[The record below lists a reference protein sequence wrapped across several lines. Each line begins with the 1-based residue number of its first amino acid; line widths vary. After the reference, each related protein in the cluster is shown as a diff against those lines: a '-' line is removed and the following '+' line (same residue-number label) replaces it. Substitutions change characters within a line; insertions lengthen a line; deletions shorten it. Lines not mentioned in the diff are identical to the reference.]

1 MIKILVFGSTGFI
14 GRNILDSFS
23 KDKNLILFTPSK
35 EECSLIDYIEVKKYI
50 NKVNPD
56 FIINA
61 AYIGVSSNIKISKIY
76 SSKNLNISKN
86 ILRGSMGNKRIKRI
100 IYFGSGLEYGDAKI
114 AINEI
119 FPLNPKNF
127 YARIKANASNSSIAL
142 ANKIKVPL
150 VIIKPFNLYGP
161 YDNKS
166 VIFYLIESII
176 KNKKIVL
183 TKGEQIRDYLYVV
196 DLVEL
201 LRKIINN
208 YAIAEGNFILN
219 VGSGVGIPLNKIFIK
234 IFELMDSKLEY
245 KTRAYRRND
254 YFNQVA
260 DISKVKKLF
269 VWSPSTP
276 LEFGLSKTIK
286 WIRSIEV

>member
-1 MIKILVFGSTGFI
+1 
-14 GRNILDSFS
+14 
-23 KDKNLILFTPSK
+23 
-35 EECSLIDYIEVKKYI
+35 
-50 NKVNPD
+50 
-56 FIINA
+56 
-61 AYIGVSSNIKISKIY
+61 
-76 SSKNLNISKN
+76 
-86 ILRGSMGNKRIKRI
+86 MGNKRIKRI
-100 IYFGSGLEYGDAKI
+100 IYFGSGLEYGDTKI

-127 YARIKANASNSSIAL
+127 YARIKANASNASIAL

-276 LEFGLSKTIK
+276 LGFGLSKTIK